1 MEMFNNILKQLSKPQ
16 HDSYVMLIV
25 SPEPAR
31 YQTAIHIVP
40 EDPSIIERTQSTPPR
55 LPHSVS
61 VRSRV
66 PLGNLTTG
74 ILKGQDFTDALKQ
87 LTELVRKA
95 YDDITANSKNDVLVS
110 SDAVNDSNEK
120 ILRRCEHALRQGFSL
135 MMASEQKQEP
145 RAAPRVYAVDL
156 ARISRSRPGRIWDDS
171 MMTSFPH

>member
-1 MEMFNNILKQLSKPQ
+1 MEMFNNIFKQLSKPQ

-40 EDPSIIERTQSTPPR
+40 EDPSIIERTRSAPPR
-55 LPHSVS
+55 LPRSVS

-74 ILKGQDFTDALKQ
+74 ILEGQDFTDALKQ
-87 LTELVRKA
+87 LTQLVRKA

-120 ILRRCEHALRQGFSL
+120 ILCRCEHAFRQGFRQVSKSKSL
-135 MMASEQKQEP
+135 ALP
-145 RAAPRVYAVDL
+145 RGCMQSTLRAFHDQGQDAFGTTR
-156 ARISRSRPGRIWDDS
+156 R
-171 MMTSFPH
+171 